1 MLVACRLTGL
11 SALEGALCWRQR
23 QAQSGVESSDA
34 KMTPDQITEA
44 QRKARVPL
52 PKMRP

>member
-1 MLVACRLTGL
+1 MLATTPKRNRA
-11 SALEGALCWRQR
+11 SK
-23 QAQSGVESSDA
+23 SSDA

-44 QRKARVPL
+44 QRMARVPL